1 MYLEE
6 RVKQLEEQ
14 NAELR
19 SRLETL
25 EKGGITRFVTV
36 KELAGIMNCSIQ
48 NIHRKIRCGEI
59 QVTRKLG
66 DPRIPMN
73 QFVDRGE
80 VETVVKKRQTVP
92 KKERSMAEQI
102 FG

>member
-14 NAELR
+14 NKELVN
-19 SRLETL
+19 RLAIL
-25 EKGGITRFVTV
+25 EKGSTTRFVTA
-36 KELAGIMNCSIQ
+36 KELSEIMNCSIQ
-48 NIHRKIRCGEI
+48 NVHRKIRNGEI

-73 QFVDRGE
+73 QFLE
-80 VETVVKKRQTVP
+80 PEEKEPTILKRQALP
-92 KKERSMAEQI
+92 KKELSMAEQV